1 VLRLLLGFACLT
13 LSLNSNAGLIT
24 KQWDFDLHVLTSLN
38 HVNTPSGT
46 QTFTRY
52 SDVNDNF
59 LSYTFDTLTGNVL
72 DIFTIWGGQTWEFG
86 DVSYGTQ
93 FVTDSAGRVREE
105 FVIAE
110 GNCMFTGVPCAARFN
125 PWLFTARTYI
135 DMPDVT
141 TNLFSSRYRYSPAG
155 CVLGCGPTQC

>member
-72 DIFTIWGGQTWEFG
+72 DIFTI
-86 DVSYGTQ
+86 
-93 FVTDSAGRVREE
+93 
-105 FVIAE
+105 
-110 GNCMFTGVPCAARFN
+110 
-125 PWLFTARTYI
+125 
-135 DMPDVT
+135 
-141 TNLFSSRYRYSPAG
+141 
-155 CVLGCGPTQC
+155 